1 VLGLRVNRAARLA
14 RRTETAGEENFGDK
28 NRSWQNRLDQ
38 ETTASQQNLRAGQ
51 LRSDKSRCRNETE
64 AAAEPE
70 PEPRERSGHEIERTN
85 QNT

>member
-64 AAAEPE
+64 AEAEAE